1 MKILQCSHITATV
14 DSGGER
20 KEEGKR
26 GGVGGVCNALY
37 RTVLLYKAL

>member
-20 KEEGKR
+20 KEEGGR
-26 GGVGGVCNALY
+26 RERWSRRCL
-37 RTVLLYKAL
+37 